1 MLGQNQNV
9 VYSGARTLSSLETHT
24 PHGPTSGSAPKGF
37 LTLYPQREETY
48 RKAVPGVSVRHTN
61 LRRNTRAVSKW
72 LRLVALGSPPSRL
85 ACSCR
90 SISMLHRVLPLKGD
104 FSEDACQ
111 RPVFGGTQ
119 DIALWRVLSHS
130 VSKGVPAAR
139 KTWPYKPS
147 PAGTSPL
154 RPLLPSFNFQ
164 YQIVRRTP
172 QLGRFLVF

>member
-119 DIALWRVLSHS
+119 DVALWRYLESLGLERGAGGA
-130 VSKGVPAAR
+130 KDMALQAIAR
-139 KTWPYKPS
+139 RHL
-147 PAGTSPL
+147 PL
-154 RPLLPSFNFQ
+154 T
-164 YQIVRRTP
+164 TP
-172 QLGRFLVF
+172 TT